1 MLCIAHDPGVW
12 LRDIAATVGITEGS
26 AYGVVSDLT
35 TAGYAVR
42 QKDGHRNRYQ
52 IQARLPL
59 CPPHTDGGRGRA
71 EARSFA
77 DVYDL
82 AHRCG
87 RDQLL
92 DWAADDDPG
101 FDNQIFADM
110 LASIEPLSDEDLPV
124 QARRASE
131 LRAYFRDWAAELA
144 AH

>member
-1 MLCIAHDPGVW
+1 LWQYLKPGGLKLLDQAQPGLLLCIAHDPGVW

-26 AYGVVSDLT
+26 A
-35 TAGYAVR
+35 
-42 QKDGHRNRYQ
+42 
-52 IQARLPL
+52 
-59 CPPHTDGGRGRA
+59 A
-71 EARSFA
+71 EARDFA

-82 AHRCG
+82 AHRFG
-87 RDQLL
+87 RDRLL